1 MGEIDKKEELKWSIK
16 KRRGERAIRSVLRKR
31 ERLEDK
37 VELVRYL
44 EGGSANR
51 SE

>member
-1 MGEIDKKEELKWSIK
+1 MKWSIK

-31 ERLEDK
+31 EREIGNK